1 MLKCKSDVYCIDN
14 LKYMATLP
22 DKAFDLAICDP
33 PYGINIKNNMG
44 RRKGDKNSDYKK
56 VVWDSSTPND
66 LYFNEL
72 FRISNK
78 VIVWGGNYFSLPPTK
93 SFLVWR
99 KPQINEQM
107 SFSMCEYAWTNF
119 EGTSKEFT
127 GMSNEKDRIHPTQK
141 PVALYAWILKNYAH
155 KGDKIFDPNM
165 GSQSSRIACYEMGFD
180 YVGCEIDKDYFDAGC
195 KRFDERCLGEYN
207 TLNGEKWIEQSLF

>member
-1 MLKCKSDVYCIDN
+1 
-14 LKYMATLP
+14 
-22 DKAFDLAICDP
+22 
-33 PYGINIKNNMG
+33 
-44 RRKGDKNSDYKK
+44 
-56 VVWDSSTPND
+56 
-66 LYFNEL
+66 
-72 FRISNK
+72 
-78 VIVWGGNYFSLPPTK
+78 
-93 SFLVWR
+93 
-99 KPQINEQM
+99 
-107 SFSMCEYAWTNF
+107 MCEYAWTNF
-119 EGTSKEFT
+119 EGTSKEFI
-127 GMSNEKDRIHPTQK
+127 GESNEKDRIHPTQK